1 MPNVTVKLTDKILEL
16 PCDHDSRLLEAL
28 ADAGLLTR
36 NPCRNG
42 VCGLCKCQL
51 MKGEITYQW
60 RQPHGL
66 WERDKAQNYILPCI
80 AYPVT
85 DVELDNLSLEPPRK
99 EPSEPQAQ

>member
-42 VCGLCKCQL
+42 VCGLCK
-51 MKGEITYQW
+51 
-60 RQPHGL
+60 
-66 WERDKAQNYILPCI
+66 
-80 AYPVT
+80 
-85 DVELDNLSLEPPRK
+85 
-99 EPSEPQAQ
+99 